1 MYLAKLGLKDN
12 NSGNYYLLN
21 RSFWKVLPKFK
32 GKDAPMQDSFEAMK
46 IKKEKQKFIKT
57 DFVLCY
63 RKSKSRV

>member
-32 GKDAPMQDSFEAMK
+32 RKDAPMQDCYEAIK
-46 IKKEKQKFIKT
+46 IRKE
-57 DFVLCY
+57 
-63 RKSKSRV
+63 